1 MTAQWALGYTT
12 MSRGELDD
20 ATAVLTDALEFGT
33 RSEQTELIL
42 PPLWGLAEVA
52 LQAGDPKRALDLCR
66 DALARAVAV
75 DERVLLTPF
84 VVTGVR
90 AAQGAGRPAEAAS
103 WLEACVA
110 QLDSIRDVA
119 GAALDHGRGLVALAD
134 GSTGIA
140 RVALEA
146 AVDGWD
152 GHGRVWEATGARLD
166 LAHCLI
172 RTNRFAEAVDMATA
186 ARTGAERLASPALAD
201 RAETLLRMA
210 RGHASDDEP
219 WRPLTAREFEVARL
233 IGEGMTNAEIAD
245 SLGIAPKTASSHVEH
260 ILAKLGASRRAEIAT
275 WASQVQTRLDA
286 GLARRP
292 VGRHGDPRVA
302 VFLRAAASSGAPDAP
317 KRRRACR
324 RRDVAAAWAIRRRG
338 PGSPRSCAAWRRA
351 RWTTRPGM
359 DRRRPRSH
367 RAGPASAGPPP
378 TGPLIAAAIA
388 TATIDAASRR
398 PRRPLDRASGCVC
411 RVHVLPPR
419 RPVPA

>member
-20 ATAVLTDALEFGT
+20 ATAVLTDALAFGT

-110 QLDSIRDVA
+110 QLDPIRDVA
-119 GAALDHGRGLVALAD
+119 GAALDHGRGLVALAE

-186 ARTGAERLASPALAD
+186 ARTGAERLASPALAE

-275 WASQVQTRLDA
+275 WASQVQTR
-286 GLARRP
+286 
-292 VGRHGDPRVA
+292 
-302 VFLRAAASSGAPDAP
+302 S
-317 KRRRACR
+317 
-324 RRDVAAAWAIRRRG
+324 
-338 PGSPRSCAAWRRA
+338 
-351 RWTTRPGM
+351 T
-359 DRRRPRSH
+359 
-367 RAGPASAGPPP
+367 PASLGVQSV
-378 TGPLIAAAIA
+378 G
-388 TATIDAASRR
+388 TATHA
-398 PRRPLDRASGCVC
+398 
-411 RVHVLPPR
+411 
-419 RPVPA
+419 